1 MKKRVVSLFLAL
13 LLTAA
18 LLPAT
23 AMADY
28 APADNLDVSKTYYLS
43 ASSGATDFAYTLVNE
58 SNGWRIKRISD
69 GQYLKFDFYVSWVS
83 GVSSAASVN
92 VGSLSSGQA
101 QLSTVASGRT
111 YALYLRGDSLEAQQG
126 GSQKVYI
133 YENTDSGETGGSGTV
148 VYHRIKALSE
158 IQSGHSYVIVGH
170 AYRASNN
177 VRNHPDN
184 IASEGGQAFVLGAN
198 ASGGFTAKVDYMRT
212 DRSSLSCFDYYICN
226 AGQSTNAI
234 ADGTYTWTI
243 TVSGSD
249 YYIKNDGTR
258 KFLDLSSGTLA
269 WSDTRVPLRIPEK
282 DPSYYGYSTEYATDN
297 IYKFNIKDGANN
309 YYWHLEGTNQVVD
322 NADDHDWFA
331 IFDAGESISD
341 VAQFHGFNL
350 HLKGRITLNAWL
362 YIPPAVVE
370 ADSDLYVTLSGEPY
384 KVADAATSV
393 VDGQTLYIF
402 PVEKAAT
409 QYNDAVTLRLYSGD
423 RTRLPL
429 YYHEQDVTDTGWA
442 YSVQHYLNKAREL
455 MGSDTNLYKV
465 ATAMNDFGSY
475 AQQFFGHNTDNRAN
489 ILQSEAVAA
498 VDANTLKDYEAKIS
512 GTLDGITYSG
522 SSLLLNSGTVIRHYF
537 VLDSGSSIEDYT
549 FKVNGMEATPTQQSD
564 SKYYIDI
571 PDVYALILCN
581 TYTTAVEDAN
591 GQVLKVEYSALS
603 YAYKVLSMTEEQQAA
618 FDSDENNAA
627 NQWTYANLKPLVQ
640 AMYLYNQAAVA
651 YFNEVNSMEG

>member
-13 LLTAA
+13 LLAA

-28 APADNLDVSKTYYLS
+28 AATSFLDVSKTYYLS
-43 ASSGATDFAYTLVNE
+43 ANAGATDFAYTLVNE

-69 GQYLKFDFYVSWVS
+69 GQYLKFDFRIEWVS
-83 GVSSAASVN
+83 GASAAASVN
-92 VGSLSSGQA
+92 VGSPGDGQA
-101 QLSTVASGRT
+101 QLTVIASGRT
-111 YALYLRGDSLEAQQG
+111 YVLYLSGDSWQSSQG

-133 YENTDSGETGGSGTV
+133 YEDTDSGETGGNGTV
-148 VYHRIKALSE
+148 VYHRIKALNE

-170 AYRASNN
+170 AYRASNY

-184 IASEGGQAFVLGAN
+184 IASEGGQAFALGAN

-249 YYIKNDGTR
+249 YYIRNDST
-258 KFLDLSSGTLA
+258 KKYLDLSSGTLA
-269 WSDTRVPLRIPEK
+269 WSDARVPLRILEK

-297 IYKFNIKDGANN
+297 IYKFNIKDSANN

-322 NADDHDWFA
+322 DADDHDWFA
-331 IFDAGESISD
+331 IFDAGESTSD

-362 YIPPAVVE
+362 YIPPTVVE
-370 ADSDLYVTLSGEPY
+370 SDPNLYVTLNGEPY
-384 KVADAATSV
+384 YVADATTSV
-393 VDGQTLYIF
+393 VDGQTYYIF

-409 QYNDAVTLRLYSGD
+409 QYNDTVTLHLYSGD
-423 RTRLPL
+423 GTRLPL
-429 YYHEQDVTDTGWA
+429 YYHEQNVTEAGWT

-455 MGSDTNLYKV
+455 QAPDTNLYKV
-465 ATAMNDFGSY
+465 VTAMNDFGSY
-475 AQQFFGHNTDNRAN
+475 AQQFFGYNTEHRAN

-498 VDANTLKDYEAKIS
+498 VDANTLKQYEAKVS
-512 GTLDGITYSG
+512 GAAAGITYSG
-522 SSLLLNSGTVIRHYF
+522 SSLLLDSGTIIRHYF
-537 VLDSGSSIEDYT
+537 VLDGGSSIDDYA
-549 FKVNGMEATPTQQSD
+549 FKVNGKATTPTLQSG

-571 PDVYALILCN
+571 PDVYALFLCN
-581 TYTTAVEDAN
+581 TYTTAVEGAN
-591 GQVLKVEYSALS
+591 EQVLKIEYSALS
-603 YAYKVLSMTEEQQAA
+603 YAYKVMSMTAEQQTA
-618 FDSDENNAA
+618 FDNDDYNVTKG
-627 NQWTYANLKPLVQ
+627 WTYANLKPLVQ
-640 AMYLYNQAAVA
+640 AMYLYNQTAVA
-651 YFNEVNSMEG
+651 YFNEVNGAEG